1 MSKNSFY
8 SIKNVIVVLL
18 AAITLIMGIVGL
30 LSDAFKEIKSAFS
43 EDETVLDSD
52 SYVEMFDV
60 GQGDS
65 ILLYSNGKSA
75 LIDTGLKSYS
85 DEVYKK
91 LKDNGIK
98 KLDLVLITHNH
109 ADHMG
114 GIADITERI
123 DVKNIIVPDLTKTDE
138 QTDKMYMA
146 IQNVNSSGGK
156 SYTAKQ
162 GMSVKIGDFEITVLG
177 CYCDEKDEND
187 RSIITMAKIGKWKFL
202 FTGDAQESA
211 EKKLFADNINIDC
224 DVLKVG
230 HHGSMYSTSEEFLEK
245 CSPQF
250 AMISCGRGNRY
261 SHPHDVVLMRL
272 NDAGVQ
278 FWRTDLNGDITFSVT
293 EKEIFVSTQ
302 K

>member
-1 MSKNSFY
+1 MSKNNFY
-8 SIKNVIVVLL
+8 SIRNVIVVLL
-18 AAITLIMGIVGL
+18 AAITLIIGIVGL
-30 LSDAFKEIKSAFS
+30 LSDAFKEIKSVFS

-75 LIDTGLKSYS
+75 LIDTGIKSCA
-85 DEVYKK
+85 DDICKK
-91 LKDNGIK
+91 LKSAGIS
-98 KLDLVLITHNH
+98 KLDLLLITHNH
-109 ADHMG
+109 DDHMG
-114 GIADITERI
+114 GIVDVTERI
-123 DVKNIIVPDLTKTDE
+123 DVKNLIIPDLAKTDE
-138 QTDKMYMA
+138 RTDRMELS
-146 IQNVNSSGGK
+146 IQNVKSAGGK
-156 SYTAKQ
+156 CYTAKQ
-162 GMSVKIGDFEITVLG
+162 GMSVKVGSFEITILG
-177 CYCDEKDEND
+177 CYYDEKDEND
-187 RSIITMAKIGKWKFL
+187 RSVISMAKVGKWKFL
-202 FTGDAQESA
+202 FTGDAGESA
-211 EKKLFADNINIDC
+211 EEKLMADNINIDC

-245 CSPQF
+245 CSPAF

-278 FWRTDLNGDITFSVT
+278 FWRTDLNGDITFSIT
-293 EKEIFVSTQ
+293 EKEIFVSTD